1 MYEYIDKNL
10 EKYRKQIQR
19 LFNNSRLRISARYSP
34 ETLEKVSTAEIKKLL
49 KKLKQKD
56 HDFFWLM
63 LFYILA
69 LPEDADLE
77 YELRELDFDF
87 SAFLASYNATTR
99 YVYKNEIQ
107 RKSARYNEGIIALDN
122 PSGDETYQLMKDNIR
137 YWVKQCEEI
146 SVDMEREVVIKQAE
160 KAGYKKMRWDAVG
173 DEKTCKE
180 CRKLNGQ
187 IFDIAD
193 IPPRPHYGC
202 RCILTTI
209 DD

>member
-122 PSGDETYQLMKDNIR
+122 PSGDDTYQLMKDNIR

>member
-1 MYEYIDKNL
+1 MYEYIDKNI

-122 PSGDETYQLMKDNIR
+122 PFGDDTYQLMKDNIR

-180 CRKLNGQ
+180 CQKLNGQ

>member
-10 EKYRKQIQR
+10 EKYKKQIQR

-34 ETLEKVSTAEIKKLL
+34 ETLENVSTAEIKKLL

-63 LFYILA
+63 LFYVLA

-99 YVYKNEIQ
+99 YVYKNETQ
-107 RKSARYNEGIIALDN
+107 RKSARYNEGIIALNN
-122 PSGDETYQLMKDNIR
+122 PSGDDTYQLMKDNIR

-180 CRKLNGQ
+180 CQKLNGQ
-187 IFDIAD
+187 IFNIAD

>member
-1 MYEYIDKNL
+1 
-10 EKYRKQIQR
+10 
-19 LFNNSRLRISARYSP
+19 
-34 ETLEKVSTAEIKKLL
+34 
-49 KKLKQKD
+49 
-56 HDFFWLM
+56 M

-99 YVYKNEIQ
+99 YVYKNETQ
-107 RKSARYNEGIIALDN
+107 RKSARYNEGIIALNN
-122 PSGDETYQLMKDNIR
+122 PSGDDTYQLMKDNIR

-146 SVDMEREVVIKQAE
+146 SVDMEREVVIKQAQ

-187 IFDIAD
+187 IFNIAD

>member
-34 ETLEKVSTAEIKKLL
+34 ETLEKVSTEEIKKLL

-63 LFYILA
+63 LFYVLA

-99 YVYKNEIQ
+99 YVYKNETQ
-107 RKSARYNEGIIALDN
+107 RKSARYNEGIIALNN
-122 PSGDETYQLMKDNIR
+122 PSGDDTYQLMKDNIR

>member
-99 YVYKNEIQ
+99 YVYKNETQ
-107 RKSARYNEGIIALDN
+107 RKSARYNEGIIALNN
-122 PSGDETYQLMKDNIR
+122 PSGDDTYQLMKDNIR

-160 KAGYKKMRWDAVG
+160 KAGYKKMRWNAVG
-173 DEKTCKE
+173 DERTCKK